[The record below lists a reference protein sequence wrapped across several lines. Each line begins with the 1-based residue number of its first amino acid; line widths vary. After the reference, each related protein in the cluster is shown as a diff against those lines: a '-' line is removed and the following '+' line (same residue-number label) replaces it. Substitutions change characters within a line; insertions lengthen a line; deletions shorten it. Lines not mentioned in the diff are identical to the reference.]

1 VLLLTE
7 PSIHW
12 FPCDGLDNNKL
23 LYIVADESIVTQIL
37 GQSVPPPP
45 LVTGAANNMMGQS
58 WKTLVAS
65 AVGIVLA
72 AGYLA

>member
-1 VLLLTE
+1 MVT
-7 PSIHW
+7 
-12 FPCDGLDNNKL
+12 DGN
-23 LYIVADESIVTQIL
+23 IVTQII
-37 GQSVPPPP
+37 GQSAPPPP
-45 LVTGAANNMMGQS
+45 PVTGAANSVTGQS